1 MARLTYSRA
10 TDPEALAR
18 LRSTVLGII
27 ERDDREAF
35 NAMCCYGGWPMIL
48 VLEDINRERRDAEL
62 RRALAA
68 MLPEAARPKE
78 W

>member
-1 MARLTYSRA
+1 
-10 TDPEALAR
+10 
-18 LRSTVLGII
+18 
-27 ERDDREAF
+27 
-35 NAMCCYGGWPMIL
+35 MIL

-78 W
+78 K